1 MPERGWFGVVDVDV
15 LVSGLLNFRDT
26 LREGCRDWEVE
37 ALEEILSKAGVVDIL
52 DEGDED

>member
-37 ALEEILSKAGVVDIL
+37 ALEEILSKAGVVGVL